1 MMGLLVLGALLVYGL
16 MALAAA
22 GLAARA
28 ARRRGIS
35 GWKWGLPAALVVY
48 FLVFQD
54 HLPSVALHAW
64 QCRFGDAGFRVYKS
78 IDQWRAE
85 NPGVWETLERDALP
99 EEHLQKTKP
108 TAGNG
113 EKRFYVLP
121 DGTQLEAGFWAGGK
135 LITTRLTRPDG
146 TKGYWLNQRFVY
158 LPGES
163 KGWFHVYQINDRIVD
178 IRSWETI
185 AQLLDYRSI
194 VRLPAFA
201 YMSAST
207 GTCSKEAGDKQW
219 LDQGYSFGSF
229 YEKITEDEG

>member
-1 MMGLLVLGALLVYGL
+1 MMGLLVLGALLIYGL
-16 MALAAA
+16 IALAAA

-28 ARRRGIS
+28 ARRRGVA

-64 QCRFGDAGFRVYKS
+64 QCRFGDAGFRVYKT

-85 NPGVWETLERDALP
+85 NPGVWETLVRDALP
-99 EEHLQKTKP
+99 EEYLQKTKP

-113 EKRFYVLP
+113 EKRFYMFP
-121 DGTQLEAGFWAGGK
+121 DGAQLVADFWAGGK

-146 TKGYWLNQRFVY
+146 TKGYWLNQRFIA
-158 LPGES
+158 LSEETR
-163 KGWFHVYQINDRIVD
+163 GWFHVYRWEEEIVD
-178 IRSWETI
+178 GETGEVM
-185 AQLLDYRSI
+185 ARYVDYRSI

-201 YMSAST
+201 YLRVGPDSCESDVRSRIAF
-207 GTCSKEAGDKQW
+207 SKFQKEFVE
-219 LDQGYSFGSF
+219 QGG
-229 YEKITEDEG
+229 